1 MLKYPELFDVRKLA
15 ITLAV
20 GPMAFLLL
28 VMIADLSARMFVT
41 QQTANAC
48 LQESPTKLQASAC
61 R

>member
-28 VMIADLSARMFVT
+28 VIMVDLSARMFVT
-41 QQTANAC
+41 QQTAIAC
-48 LQESPTKLQASAC
+48 LQENPTKLQASTC

>member
-20 GPMAFLLL
+20 GPFAFLLL
-28 VMIADLSARMFVT
+28 VIVADLSARMFVT
-41 QQTANAC
+41 QQTANVC
-48 LQESPTKLQASAC
+48 LQETPIKLQASAC

>member
-1 MLKYPELFDVRKLA
+1 MLKYPDLFDVRKLA

-28 VMIADLSARMFVT
+28 VIMADLSARMFVT

-48 LQESPTKLQASAC
+48 LQANQTKLQASAC

>member
-1 MLKYPELFDVRKLA
+1 MLKYPEFFDVRKLA

-20 GPMAFLLL
+20 GPFAFLLL
-28 VMIADLSARMFVT
+28 VIIADLSARMFVT

-48 LQESPTKLQASAC
+48 LQETPTKPQASAC